1 MANIKINPPE
11 TKWKG
16 LQEVLSNCKFPE
28 VMDCDSRD
36 QSIYSYFLQNVFSM
50 VKDSVDCMLVSSCPR
65 LLSLMDYYSCF
76 LTYGGSPILEYKP

>member
-1 MANIKINPPE
+1 MIVDIRVYTVISSKM
-11 TKWKG
+11 
-16 LQEVLSNCKFPE
+16 F
-28 VMDCDSRD
+28 
-36 QSIYSYFLQNVFSM
+36 FSM